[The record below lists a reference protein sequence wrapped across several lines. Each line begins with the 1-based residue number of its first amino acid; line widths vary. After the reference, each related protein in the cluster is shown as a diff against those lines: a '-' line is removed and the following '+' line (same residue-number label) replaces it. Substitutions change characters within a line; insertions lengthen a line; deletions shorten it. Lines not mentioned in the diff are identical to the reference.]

1 MKPKN
6 VTDSTIEL
14 MASIRLLRDVAAEHG
29 KCEQCPTVVEAQECV
44 SFRLL
49 QHEQAVRNDELAK
62 AAALKEDSDKL
73 AAIDQAQR
81 KQAEA
86 QRRKRNRAARAAR
99 RKVGHA

>member
-1 MKPKN
+1 
-6 VTDSTIEL
+6 
-14 MASIRLLRDVAAEHG
+14 
-29 KCEQCPTVVEAQECV
+29 
-44 SFRLL
+44 
-49 QHEQAVRNDELAK
+49 LAK